1 MILEM
6 AVVAVIVAVS
16 EPEFHAFL
24 SEKFA
29 PNGKRG
35 TSDLYYSAFG
45 ESVKQSLQNLAL
57 CNTTMR
63 QFIKRNKS
71 S

>member
-16 EPEFHAFL
+16 ESEFHAFL

-29 PNGKRG
+29 PNGKR
-35 TSDLYYSAFG
+35 SDRPDL
-45 ESVKQSLQNLAL
+45 
-57 CNTTMR
+57 
-63 QFIKRNKS
+63 KRVGS
-71 S
+71 